1 MVDVAAAVA
10 AVVKATRKAGE
21 DRKVVAK
28 SEPKLDVGVICEAA
42 AVYPT
47 SSDV

>member
-1 MVDVAAAVA
+1 MAAAAA
-10 AVVKATRKAGE
+10 AVVKEARKAGE

-28 SEPKLDVGVICEAA
+28 SGPKLDVGVICEAA